1 MKAIRIEWDVDDPKD
16 LESLPTEV
24 EIPLEI
30 ADGEEISDYLTELT
44 GFCHKGFAIEDGD
57 LELSGAQVERNDEI
71 YNAVYT
77 LCQIMAEDEDL
88 EWDMAFIGE
97 IADYA
102 ADLLTQRGIRVRFP
116 SIVTDTDGTQ
126 YIEEFF
132 NEEECP

>member
-1 MKAIRIEWDVDDPKD
+1 M
-16 LESLPTEV
+16 
-24 EIPLEI
+24 
-30 ADGEEISDYLTELT
+30 
-44 GFCHKGFAIEDGD
+44 
-57 LELSGAQVERNDEI
+57 ERNDEI